1 MPQPLSAG
9 SSSLSSASSPPLASP
24 ETASAF
30 PALGPADLL
39 EALADPTAL
48 IVDIRPF
55 NAYATARIRGSLSLS
70 VPSTL
75 LKRPTYAL
83 ARLAPMISST
93 SARARF
99 ATWRDS
105 SRIIVHDADAGGLL
119 ERPALLGLLRKFRA
133 EGFDE
138 RRQVAWIKGGFNSVW
153 RERPDLLDHSPLPE
167 EAEEEDDVAELAP
180 PSMAIT
186 DNASV
191 HALPEMAKSSS
202 APATTATFKALR
214 TKALP
219 MSAFTRLEPSASRG
233 AGPSLLAARASKSHN
248 PMDPQATPSAFNL
261 RLPAFS
267 SAPGTVRAQTAQT
280 THPFPPVAGTSIMPT
295 LSASSASPVAFSTTV
310 GGMRPHRH
318 SVPHGR
324 PVAFNAFFDAIRQN
338 LELAHRTEPAGE
350 GGRGAGIALRL
361 PRRVRR
367 RVGDLPFDW
376 LREIARRSGRASESS
391 SESESEEEEEGSQ
404 QDGVTFP
411 APRET
416 RPGPPAAPTKRK
428 PTPLADDAADSADE
442 DAMSVSSQSP
452 PSAEDLARELEL
464 QFYRIELGEQRRLMG
479 VMEHHSLES
488 QPGTGDVGAGAAGV
502 VPVVSGDPG
511 EKAMEEEDFPF
522 SITAGLEKGNKNRY
536 RNIWPFEH
544 ARVRLRK
551 ARPDDDDYMNASY
564 VQPLGTKKRYIATQG
579 PLAATYN
586 DFWTLCWEQ
595 NVHVIVMLTRE
606 IEGNTVKCGKYW
618 TEGEYGPLRLQLLAT
633 DDTPERERRR
643 REKETNG
650 GFFSAHVPPP
660 PKSTRKSRRQ
670 QKAGSDSDSERD
682 IVRRVFKLTHTGYPQ
697 AKPRVVTQ
705 LQYLAW
711 PDFNVPEDPRG
722 LLGLIREVE
731 EAAARSHK
739 AGDKTWGEG
748 PMHPGP
754 WPSRMSIP
762 TPSPPKEHAQPAD
775 VPLDDND
782 VDPLTG
788 VSRRVVDNPPVLLH
802 CSAGVGR
809 TGGYIAV
816 DALRT
821 QKEQVRA
828 SPDRMDVDTSPSAES
843 PSASG
848 EGAGKSRSRA
858 SPPVPEL
865 TVHVR
870 VAGFTESMDVDGE
883 RKREPGASSGKGKPA
898 RKEVPRTVVP
908 ASSELVNEVRRATM
922 LRWPSVSTSTSGDT
936 APVAG
941 KDWESSSSESSQI
954 PSRPTT
960 LSATLSGESSAPSR
974 SCHSSA
980 SPPSSHTGSSTSLSA
995 AMAKQTAHMSLS
1007 QKEKAEREGSTLP
1020 RDVDHQLRPTEHARH
1035 SQRQSDVETHASRLD
1050 TWRSEVRPSDSPP
1063 SAAVSRSS
1071 KSPDTTVATGGQADA
1086 EGTGQG
1092 ESSQYQRGRAFDFA
1106 HPRRLHTDLSPPLVS
1121 TYDEPIR
1128 RVIED
1133 MREQRMSLCQSLR
1146 QYVFVYRAVI
1156 EGTLMII
1163 DQEREKEELARSSLE
1178 AAQEA
1183 KPSRGRVPDRQD
1195 VDMEG
1200 LMYSP
1205 ETVPSASAG
1214 ALRERG
1220 MARTRKISDYMREDA
1235 AIDGHHLAMSPGGMK
1250 RGASPTELPKEDVQG
1265 EAMLTKRPSIKRTAR
1280 MDIV

>member
-1 MPQPLSAG
+1 
-9 SSSLSSASSPPLASP
+9 SLSSASSPPLASP

-219 MSAFTRLEPSASRG
+219 MSAFTSASTLAAPRALHAPMPATSAEGAATAPTSAAGLEPSASRG

-261 RLPAFS
+261 RLPAF
-267 SAPGTVRAQTAQT
+267 AI
-280 THPFPPVAGTSIMPT
+280 AGTSIMPT

-324 PVAFNAFFDAIRQN
+324 PHAHQRQ
-338 LELAHRTEPAGE
+338 H
-350 GGRGAGIALRL
+350 
-361 PRRVRR
+361 
-367 RVGDLPFDW
+367 
-376 LREIARRSGRASESS
+376 ARPHA
-391 SESESEEEEEGSQ
+391 Q
-404 QDGVTFP
+404 TFP

-762 TPSPPKEHAQPAD
+762 TPSPPKEHAQPAVPSTIVED

-816 DALRT
+816 DAVLDGIRRELRT
-821 QKEQVRA
+821 QREQVRA
-828 SPDRMDVDTSPSAES
+828 SPDRMDVDTSPSLSASGEGAES

-848 EGAGKSRSRA
+848 EGAGSPSPSGESTESRSRA

-865 TVHVR
+865 TVPVAVGTDQVHVR

-883 RKREPGASSGKGKPA
+883 RKREQGPSSGKGKPA

-1020 RDVDHQLRPTEHARH
+1020 RDVDHQSRPTEHARH